1 MYVLKVRSCQMEFSL
16 FSFSWC
22 KLLLES
28 VMNHT
33 YMRRCPLASKR
44 YDDDYE
50 IKMMMKTTTMMMMR
64 MKMKM
69 KMRMMKMMNMMKM
82 KKMMMMMVMMMMRR
96 TTTTMMVVLV
106 LVVVMMMMR
115 RMTMTMGQ
123 IRMKAAMATI
133 RSFVLF
139 RDREGI
145 GMSHAVW
152 VRQSCTKGLIGDP
165 SAECLGQGA
174 LKIFKAGAMLLFL
187 VQEWGMS
194 GLCMDSKGHTTSN
207 FGEDAG
213 IHSDKSGRNR
223 QLSPIL
229 DHWINRQLGSNPVD
243 PPKRGHCMT

>member
-1 MYVLKVRSCQMEFSL
+1 MHVLKVRSCRMEFSL

-50 IKMMMKTTTMMMMR
+50 IKMMMKTTTMMMM
-64 MKMKM
+64 KMKM

-82 KKMMMMMVMMMMRR
+82 KKMMVMMMMMMMR
-96 TTTTMMVVLV
+96 TTTMMVVLV

-145 GMSHAVW
+145 GMSHAV
-152 VRQSCTKGLIGDP
+152 
-165 SAECLGQGA
+165 
-174 LKIFKAGAMLLFL
+174 
-187 VQEWGMS
+187 
-194 GLCMDSKGHTTSN
+194 
-207 FGEDAG
+207 
-213 IHSDKSGRNR
+213 
-223 QLSPIL
+223 
-229 DHWINRQLGSNPVD
+229 
-243 PPKRGHCMT
+243 